1 MSQIAYFDNA
11 ATTFPK
17 PKSVYEYMD
26 SFYRTTGVNMDR
38 GKYAL
43 TQGAENITDETRLL
57 LLKLFN
63 SKNKKVVF
71 TPSATEALNVII
83 QGLPI
88 FDGSNI
94 YVTPFEHNAVT
105 RVLYFLHKSININII
120 ELKVDPKT
128 FSYDLKGI
136 RAQFVHNKPH
146 VVIMSHASN
155 VCGLIAPVFE
165 ISNLA
170 KKYDAITVIDMSQT
184 AGLIKSDMSSDNI
197 DFAVFA
203 GHKTLYGPFGIA
215 GFITSGRV
223 KIKPLLYGGT
233 GTDSGNPE
241 LPDELPKRYE
251 VGSQNILSIAGL
263 NAALKWID
271 EVGMLNISK
280 KEKENHQRLLE
291 MFQSFSNI
299 KLIGYNTQVDSIGV
313 VSVIFD
319 GYSPDNIGEVLSQNN
334 VAVRTGLHCAPSA
347 HRFLKTYPAGTVR
360 FSVGFFNNDVDFEIL
375 KAALDY
381 IAANS

>member
-197 DFAVFA
+197 DFAVLRLCKFSF
-203 GHKTLYGPFGIA
+203 LYSIC
-215 GFITSGRV
+215 T
-223 KIKPLLYGGT
+223 
-233 GTDSGNPE
+233 
-241 LPDELPKRYE
+241 KR
-251 VGSQNILSIAGL
+251 
-263 NAALKWID
+263 
-271 EVGMLNISK
+271 
-280 KEKENHQRLLE
+280 
-291 MFQSFSNI
+291 
-299 KLIGYNTQVDSIGV
+299 
-313 VSVIFD
+313 
-319 GYSPDNIGEVLSQNN
+319 
-334 VAVRTGLHCAPSA
+334 
-347 HRFLKTYPAGTVR
+347 
-360 FSVGFFNNDVDFEIL
+360 
-375 KAALDY
+375 
-381 IAANS
+381 